1 MNMKR
6 VFVCFFVQTNSFLV
20 CQTEFSVMLADTVLL
35 SIDDNKKLEFFT
47 DLWTE
52 RREFI
57 SVNVFS
63 EKINKHDMQRDM
75 ICVNLY
81 FCKNVCFI

>member
-1 MNMKR
+1 MNMKH

-20 CQTEFSVMLADTVLL
+20 CQTEFSVMLADTVPL
-35 SIDDNKKLEFFT
+35 SIDDNKKL
-47 DLWTE
+47 DE

-75 ICVNLY
+75 ICVHLY